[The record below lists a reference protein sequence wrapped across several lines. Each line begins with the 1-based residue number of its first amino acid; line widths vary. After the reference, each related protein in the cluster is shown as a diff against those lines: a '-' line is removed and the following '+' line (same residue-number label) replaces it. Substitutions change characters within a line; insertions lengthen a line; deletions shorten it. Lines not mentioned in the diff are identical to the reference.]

1 MNMKKLKNSLPML
14 IILSL
19 VTTAMI
25 SVSPVQANP
34 TALSV
39 LFANGTS
46 SSINEDQSPFDLYVY
61 ISDVELLYTFDFTL
75 NYNTAVLTANSIT
88 LGDFF
93 PAESKI
99 WTEEINDAAGSL
111 RYIVSMPLETPRGEG
126 MTGSGVLAI
135 ITCSV
140 DDLGAT
146 ALDLCDTKLANG
158 DVELIPH
165 EANDGFFCNTGV
177 VGAAL
182 ILWKLKVNHAAG
194 IGKGHKANV
203 GEVNTLEAY
212 VNNTGTYDVNVKAYF
227 LITDAAFTP
236 VATVESGIVLV
247 PVGIST
253 KVSATWTASE
263 VDVYLITAYLFYG
276 PYPAQ
281 TDIEDGSS
289 RTVILQV
296 LP

>member
-1 MNMKKLKNSLPML
+1 MKNLKNSLPML

-19 VTTAMI
+19 VITAMI
-25 SVSPVQANP
+25 SVSPVHANP

-46 SSINEDQSPFDLYVY
+46 SSINENQNPFDLYVY
-61 ISDVELLYTFDFTL
+61 VSDVELLYTFDFTL

-99 WTEEINDAAGSL
+99 WVEDINDTAGSL
-111 RYIVSMPLETPRGEG
+111 RYIVSMPLQTPRGEG

-135 ITCSV
+135 ITFSV
-140 DDLGAT
+140 DDLGAS
-146 ALDLCDTKLANG
+146 ALDLVDTKLCNG

-177 VGAAL
+177 VGAEL
-182 ILWKLKVNHAAG
+182 IDWKLKVNHAAG
-194 IGKGHKANV
+194 IGKGHKSTVGAANL
-203 GEVNTLEAY
+203 LEAY
-212 VNNTGTYDVNVKAYF
+212 VENTGTYDVNVKAYF
-227 LITDAAFTP
+227 VITDAAFTP
-236 VATVESGIVLV
+236 VATVESNVAL
-247 PVGIST
+247 
-253 KVSATWTASE
+253 VSAGGTAIVGGTWTASE
-263 VDVYLITAYLFYG
+263 ADVYLITAYLFYG

-281 TDIEDGSS
+281 IDLADGSS
-289 RTVILQV
+289 RTVILQA